1 MPDAFP
7 KTRAFLWKKGSLL
20 LLDQRLLPHKIKWV
34 KCRTWQQVAKGITD
48 MVVRGAPAI
57 GCVAAYG
64 VALAAKQ
71 KQLPQAFEGLL
82 KARPTAV
89 NLRWALE
96 RMRRVSDV
104 SMDVEHEAMAIEE
117 EDRAGNRMLGDYGA
131 ALLP

>member
-1 MPDAFP
+1 
-7 KTRAFLWKKGSLL
+7 
-20 LLDQRLLPHKIKWV
+20 
-34 KCRTWQQVAKGITD
+34 

-64 VALAAKQ
+64 IVLAGKQ

-96 RMRRVSDV
+96 RMRQVADV
-104 SMDVEHEAMAIEE
+104 SMDVEREAIAIEE
-117 EDRAGNRMLGDYGA
+117 EDRRANQKMGEFGAG
-131 ALLP
+131 LL